1 MLGNFIIG
9 LREGLEASLVVG
21 ILVAYLVRTD
31 NRRRLP
37 AVWLGVVVAIALSV
51 VVGAMLTYTSATLSG
66 SSQESFAGITS
77 LAAVT
82 FVTWMIFWMRRT
94 SRFLSRDLQ
103 GKLAQALTMG
113 TAALALT
120 AFLAVGR
127 EGLETAVFLWSAIEA
142 TSDGAKP
149 VIGASLGLVLA
160 AVLGYLI
167 YKRSV
172 KLNLATFFKV
182 TGAGLVVVAAG
193 VLSYGVHDLQEGG
206 LLPGLHSLAFDVTAH
221 VPLSSWYGALLHG
234 IIGFTPNTT
243 WLQLAAFVG
252 YVVPV
257 MYLFFR
263 KPRTSSSSTPAPSA
277 AEAPAVATP
286 PSTEAPPLAPTLPP
300 MPPAAVAVGRAAA
313 RGRNTTARP
322 TRAPSR

>member
-21 ILVAYLVRTD
+21 ILVAYLVRTGHRD
-31 NRRRLP
+31 RLKP
-37 AVWLGVVVAIALSV
+37 VWAGVLTAVALSAA
-51 VVGAMLTYTSATLSG
+51 VGAMLTYTSATLSG
-66 SSQESFAGITS
+66 SAQEAFAGVTS
-77 LAAVT
+77 LVAVT

-127 EGLETAVFLWSAIEA
+127 EGLETAVFLWSAIQA
-142 TSDGAKP
+142 TSDGVQP
-149 VIGASLGLVLA
+149 VVGALLGIAVA
-160 AVLGYLI
+160 VVLGYLI
-167 YKRSV
+167 YKRSI

-193 VLSYGVHDLQEGG
+193 VLSYGVHDMQEGG
-206 LLPGLHSLAFDVTAH
+206 LLPGLNSLAFDVTH
-221 VPLSSWYGALLHG
+221 QVPLSSWYGALLHG
-234 IIGFTPNTT
+234 IIGFTPDTT
-243 WLQLAAFVG
+243 WLQLAAFVA

-257 MYLFFR
+257 MVLFFR
-263 KPRTSSSSTPAPSA
+263 QPRTAAGTPAAAPSA
-277 AEAPAVATP
+277 AEAPAAATP
-286 PSTEAPPLAPTLPP
+286 PDPQPAHPQPPILNA
-300 MPPAAVAVGRAAA
+300 GKAAA
-313 RGRNTTARP
+313 SDPKVRAS
-322 TRAPSR
+322 TR

>member
-9 LREGLEASLVVG
+9 LREGLEAALVVG

-31 NRRRLP
+31 HRNRLG
-37 AVWLGVVVAIALSV
+37 AVWVGVLAAVALSV
-51 VVGAMLTYTSATLSG
+51 GVGAVLTYTSATLSG
-66 SSQESFAGITS
+66 SAQETFAGLVS
-77 LAAVT
+77 LGAVA

-103 GKLAQALTMG
+103 GKLDHALMMG
-113 TAALALT
+113 SAALALT

-142 TSDGAKP
+142 TKDGAQP
-149 VIGASLGLVLA
+149 VIGASLGLTVA
-160 AVLGYLI
+160 VVLGYLL

-193 VLSYGVHDLQEGG
+193 VLAYGVHDLQEGG
-206 LLPGLHSLAFDVTAH
+206 LLPGLGSLAFDVSAQI
-221 VPLSSWYGALLHG
+221 PLSSWYGAVLHG
-234 IIGFTPNTT
+234 IVGFTPNTT

-257 MYLFFR
+257 MVLFFR
-263 KPRTSSSSTPAPSA
+263 KPRPSVPTA
-277 AEAPAVATP
+277 AAAPAVTG
-286 PSTEAPPLAPTLPP
+286 
-300 MPPAAVAVGRAAA
+300 AAVVDPDPHSVRQSAGSH
-313 RGRNTTARP
+313 
-322 TRAPSR
+322 SRTG